1 MALPRRQQRL
11 LEAIEHQMA
20 SADPRLAR
28 LLGTFGR
35 LWAGEPL
42 PAREQLP
49 TRACRFW
56 PGLREALAAGAWAL
70 PPLTDPPMTDAA
82 GGPGPGRGSIPAPPG
97 QARQAPDGP
106 AQNGQDDHRPRGRG

>member
-11 LEAIEHQMA
+11 LEAIEHQMT
-20 SADPRLAR
+20 STDPRLAWM
-28 LLGTFGR
+28 LGTFGR

-49 TRACRFW
+49 ARTSRFW
-56 PGLREALAAGAWAL
+56 PGLWEALALGAWAA

-82 GGPGPGRGSIPAPPG
+82 ARPGARRGSRFTARDQGAQGPDRPTQSG
-97 QARQAPDGP
+97 QADRR
-106 AQNGQDDHRPRGRG
+106 HTR